1 MVNCGILSPAAAD
14 ATLEIGLE
22 LVLLQVTVL
31 LLCLRLRDVGIELP
45 STGLLSDLL
54 LVRMI

>member
-45 STGLLSDLL
+45 STGLLSFL
-54 LVRMI
+54 

>member
-1 MVNCGILSPAAAD
+1 MMTKAAD

-45 STGLLSDLL
+45 STGLLSFL
-54 LVRMI
+54 